1 MRPREFTRLTLPRP
15 VAQWRSQKLEPR
27 PPRPPS
33 AEKPIAGG
41 LLPLVEPPDHNR
53 RGVSVQSTV
62 ANINGHGPFLEKF
75 RTYRLKRAGVAFVL
89 NGLE

>member
-1 MRPREFTRLTLPRP
+1 MCREGLQYLVFAFRFKAERVFSRL
-15 VAQWRSQKLEPR
+15 
-27 PPRPPS
+27 PS
-33 AEKPIAGG
+33 DLNLKG